1 VAKEPVS
8 SSRIALTPED
18 KLIADSFKA
27 NREVFLGLSRRVY
40 IIRIRRSG
48 ASHLQ
53 TLVIHNSGVEI
64 TTNEGATARAVL
76 VESSQYHGPVTGK
89 QGGNDT
95 TRRFHHISKPKFG
108 VCE

>member
-1 VAKEPVS
+1 MQVLEVAAAVAKEPVS

-27 NREVFLGLSRRVY
+27 NRKSSLACRERFISLGY
-40 IIRIRRSG
+40 GDQAHPIY
-48 ASHLQ
+48 

-76 VESSQYHGPVTGK
+76 EK
-89 QGGNDT
+89 
-95 TRRFHHISKPKFG
+95 
-108 VCE
+108 

>member
-76 VESSQYHGPVTGK
+76 VESSQVMVLSPVNKAVMIQTE
-89 QGGNDT
+89 
-95 TRRFHHISKPKFG
+95 RFHHISKPKFG

>member
-27 NREVFLGLSRRVY
+27 KGSLPWPVEKGFISLGY
-40 IIRIRRSG
+40 GDQAHPIYN
-48 ASHLQ
+48 
-53 TLVIHNSGVEI
+53 TLVIHNSGVESLLMK
-64 TTNEGATARAVL
+64 VL
-76 VESSQYHGPVTGK
+76 RHELFWWRSSQYYGAVTGK

-95 TRRFHHISKPKFG
+95 TRDYFPYIKT
-108 VCE
+108 